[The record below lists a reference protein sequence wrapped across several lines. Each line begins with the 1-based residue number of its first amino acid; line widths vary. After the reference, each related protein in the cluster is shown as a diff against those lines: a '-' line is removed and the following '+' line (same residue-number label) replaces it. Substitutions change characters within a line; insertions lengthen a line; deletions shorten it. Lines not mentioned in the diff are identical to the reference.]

1 MKVLFKKRIV
11 KGQMIKNRSDSKNIT
26 EMYKKNLCTQC
37 GTCYSFCP
45 KKNIEIIR
53 SNSKDF
59 VFKVKNAELCN
70 GCEICYEVCPGHTV
84 NFDELNASVFAK
96 ISPNNLL
103 GNFQGTY
110 LTKSTD
116 EKIRNACASGGTA
129 STLLNFAIDSGM
141 IDGALVVRM
150 SKKDPFEPEVFIAKN
165 QQEILSAAQS
175 KYLPVP
181 LNIGIREILDSEGKF
196 AVVGLPC
203 HIHGIRKAELLFP
216 KVKEKIVLCI
226 GLFCGPGPS
235 FLMTDHLLRMERI
248 KREDVVEI
256 KYREGKWPGGMLIKL
271 KTGEDKYVSYKKY
284 LYAQTLFNR
293 FRCGVCPDL
302 ANELADISLGDAH
315 LPEFWRGETVT
326 APDGHELR
334 GEDGWNIAISRT
346 DFGDNILQRVK
357 ESGVI
362 ELIEISSERV
372 VEAQKS
378 MLYYKKHTIS
388 ALNNILNLTKQE
400 LPLFTGIK
408 KGDKLAYHDYIKSL
422 IFILTQRIVA
432 FKVNRLIIARIPRKI
447 LMYKLRFRQKQINK
461 HIKGKIS

>member
-1 MKVLFKKRIV
+1 
-11 KGQMIKNRSDSKNIT
+11 MIKNRSESKNIN

-45 KKNIEIIR
+45 KKNIEIVR

-59 VFKVKNAELCN
+59 VFKVKNTELCN
-70 GCEICYEVCPGHTV
+70 GCGICYEVCPGHTV
-84 NFDELNASVFAK
+84 NFDELNASVFFK
-96 ISPNNLL
+96 FSPNNLL
-103 GNFQGTY
+103 GNFQKTY
-110 LTKSTD
+110 LTQSTD
-116 EKIRNACASGGTA
+116 EKIRNMCASGGTA
-129 STLLNFAIDSGM
+129 STLLNFALDSGM

-150 SKKDPFEPEVFIAKN
+150 SKKDPLEPEVFIAKS

-181 LNIGIREILDSEGKF
+181 LNTGIREILDSEGKF

-216 KVKEKIVLCI
+216 KVKEKIVLCVGI
-226 GLFCGPGPS
+226 ICGPGPS
-235 FLMTDHLLRMERI
+235 FLMTDHLLRAEKV

-256 KYREGKWPGGMLIKL
+256 KYREGKIWPGGMLIKL
-271 KTGEDKYVSYKKY
+271 KNGREKFIPLKEY

-293 FRCGVCPDL
+293 FRCGVCPDF
-302 ANELADISLGDAH
+302 ANELSDFSLGDAH

-326 APDGHELR
+326 TSDGHELR

-346 DFGDNILQRVK
+346 DFGRDILRRAK

-362 ELIEISSERV
+362 ELIEISPERV

-378 MLYYKKHTIS
+378 MLYYKKRTIF
-388 ALNNILNLTKQE
+388 AINNILNLTKQE
-400 LPLFTGIK
+400 LPLFIGIK
-408 KGDKLAYHDYIKSL
+408 KNNNLGFRAYIKAL
-422 IFILTQRIVA
+422 IFILSQRVVA
-432 FKVNRLIIARIPRKI
+432 IKISHFIIAKIPRK
-447 LMYKLRFRQKQINK
+447 LLTYKHVVLRSRHK
-461 HIKGKIS
+461 